1 VTRLALAF
9 GALLINSA
17 YLAASAN
24 PSLFY
29 FSNILIHIA
38 LGIALAIVCLRPW
51 GFSAS
56 LAQSLGAAT
65 RHTFTG
71 SAARRMTWA
80 VMVAAAISGAALVF
94 VGATTP
100 NMWLVRGHIA
110 TSVAGTFLLFVSV
123 VWPAARARSA
133 QVQAAAAIGVMCIV
147 LASTIAAVTAY
158 RHDETRRQAYRIVN
172 PDIVPTA
179 MDEEG
184 AGPASPFFPS
194 SANTTVNRT
203 IPANFFLKSESF

>member
-1 VTRLALAF
+1 MTRLALAF

-17 YLAASAN
+17 YLAASAS

-29 FSNILIHIA
+29 FSNILIHVA

-71 SAARRMTWA
+71 TAARQITWA
-80 VMVAAAISGAALVF
+80 VIVAAAISGVALVF

-110 TSVAGTFLLFVSV
+110 TSVAGTFLLLVSV
-123 VWPAARARSA
+123 VWAAARARSA
-133 QVQAAAAIGVMCIV
+133 QVRAAAAIGVMCIV
-147 LASTIAAVTAY
+147 LARRLPPDRLRPRAAPGH
-158 RHDETRRQAYRIVN
+158 R
-172 PDIVPTA
+172 
-179 MDEEG
+179 M
-184 AGPASPFFPS
+184 
-194 SANTTVNRT
+194 
-203 IPANFFLKSESF
+203 